1 METDVIS
8 LVRNPLVQ
16 AGTTGNYL
24 RLVLTEAARWGMPG
38 STISLLDDLAAMLGF
53 YQPLPKGPAAHVA
66 GPLVNWRTHP
76 EQPHFERIHDVEKL
90 AFSQRALIAFGGGRP
105 GHMIGTAEI
114 VIACGN
120 ILQGT
125 SPPEY
130 YEIFQWAG
138 VDVLNILTG
147 DTPETI
153 LADPSKKHW
162 KQIPDEDVLRPGGRL
177 YKTYETIAT
186 TIRRE
191 AIAAMNK
198 SPDNPRELLRPLA
211 VNFLKSHVKTRA
223 RLEDAGATETV
234 ARLDE
239 TCQVIR
245 TMFPDIDATPEH
257 LEQVSEIVEQAD
269 ASE

>member
-1 METDVIS
+1 METDVIA
-8 LVRNPLVQ
+8 LMGNPLVQ
-16 AGTTGNYL
+16 AGTTGQYL
-24 RLVLTEAARWGMPG
+24 RLVLAEAAKWGMPG

-53 YQPLPKGPAAHVA
+53 YDPLPKGPAAHVA

-90 AFSQRALIAFGGGRP
+90 AFSQRCLIAFGGGRP

-130 YEIFQWAG
+130 FQIFQWAG

-147 DTPETI
+147 DAPETI

-177 YKTYETIAT
+177 HKTYETIAT

-191 AIAAMNK
+191 AIAAMNA

-211 VNFLKSHVKTRA
+211 VIFLKSHTKTRN
-223 RLEDAGATETV
+223 RLEAAGKPEIV

-239 TCQVIR
+239 TCHVIR
-245 TMFPDIDATPEH
+245 TMFPGIDATLDH
-257 LEQVSEIVEQAD
+257 LEQAPEIVEQAD